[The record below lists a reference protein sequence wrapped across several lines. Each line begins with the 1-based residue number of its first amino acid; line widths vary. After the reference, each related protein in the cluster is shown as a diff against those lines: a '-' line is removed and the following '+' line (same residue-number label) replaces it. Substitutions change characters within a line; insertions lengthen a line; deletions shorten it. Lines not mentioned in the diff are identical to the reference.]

1 MLVSRNLVLVL
12 ATLVLSGC
20 SAELQKAMQE
30 GLRSGTSL
38 ETLAASGTFTAKTE
52 QVTVMRS
59 KAQVMAG
66 LESFSKQCLNVSVK
80 YGRFSGDGA
89 IQNDYIPKFTNED
102 GFTRHVLFRKAGG
115 HSVIQVSEAGRGL
128 NAAASTKIQPVNDD
142 TTLLTITTLRGL
154 SGYSKAITNAA
165 SGHDILCP
173 TLP

>member
-1 MLVSRNLVLVL
+1 MLVSRNFVLVL

-20 SAELQKAMQE
+20 SAEMQKAMQE

-52 QVTVMRS
+52 QATVMRS
-59 KAQVMAG
+59 KAQVMSG
-66 LESFSKQCLNVSVK
+66 LESFSKQCLNMKVQ
-80 YGRFSGDGA
+80 YGRFPGDAA
-89 IQNDYIPKFTNED
+89 IQNDYIPVFTNED
-102 GFTRHVLFRKAGG
+102 GITRHVLFRKAGG
-115 HSVIQVSEAGRGL
+115 HSVIQVSEAGKGL
-128 NAAASTKIQPVNDD
+128 NAAASTKIQPVNNKS
-142 TTLLTITTLRGL
+142 TLLTITTTFGL